1 MCFLFF
7 QWEYSTIKTNL
18 LNKKKSAGLGDSI
31 AKITSAT
38 GIDKVAN
45 KIAELAGKEDCGCN
59 NRKIILNK
67 RFPYKNF
74 KEKWIVKK

>member
-1 MCFLFF
+1 
-7 QWEYSTIKTNL
+7 
-18 LNKKKSAGLGDSI
+18 LNKKKSVGLGDSI

-67 RFPYKNF
+67 RFPYKND
-74 KEKWIVKK
+74 EKNE